1 MTGGLDNKQYTWLG
15 DKTVAVEV
23 LAKGLAWVQLVIGDA
38 DLAHLTAS
46 QKNTMTLK
54 LRSSFGWLLLVALGM
69 TTLKA
74 QDSLL
79 PVSRTA
85 GALTISL
92 PKNKP
97 TLVAL
102 PLADIVATG
111 TVVSVDGAGLYTLT
125 GTLPDVTT
133 TAHALKIT
141 SRVDQRG
148 AGASAPAGTSTNAY
162 GLSAKITAATG
173 QQVTAALATAPN
185 VGDEF
190 VIYKLRTLGQLFTG
204 AALNTNASEA
214 SADVVY
220 LSNGGVF
227 TPYFNTGSAWVTV
240 ANPSGADQSGVVLEA
255 GSAALIVRKNLG
267 ADTSVRVTGVT
278 LPGRESGAVTA
289 GFKLVNN
296 PFSISTTLEAS
307 GLQQHITGG
316 AGPGS
321 ADTVYLENNGVI
333 TGYYYK
339 NGGLGG
345 SGWRALG
352 DNVSNQG
359 AALVRPGKS
368 ILFKEQ
374 AGLAGVAL
382 PEPFAE

>member
-1 MTGGLDNKQYTWLG
+1 MGRINRAPHCIYT
-15 DKTVAVEV
+15 
-23 LAKGLAWVQLVIGDA
+23 
-38 DLAHLTAS
+38 
-46 QKNTMTLK
+46 NTMTLK
-54 LRSSFGWLLLVALGM
+54 PRTTLGCLLSVAFSV

-74 QDSLL
+74 QDGQL
-79 PVSRTA
+79 PVSRTT

-97 TLVAL
+97 TLMAL
-102 PLADIVATG
+102 PLADIVAIG
-111 TVVSVDGAGLYTLT
+111 TVVTVDGPGLYTLT

-133 TAHALKIT
+133 TAHALKVI

-162 GLSAKITAATG
+162 GLSAKITAKTG
-173 QQVTAALATAPN
+173 QQVAAALTTAPN
-185 VGDEF
+185 AGDKC
-190 VIYKLRTLGQLFTG
+190 VIYKLRTLGQIFAG
-204 AALNTNASEA
+204 ASLNTNAAEA

-220 LSNGGVF
+220 LSSGGTF
-227 TPYFNTGSAWVTV
+227 SGYFNTGSAWVSV
-240 ANPSGADQSGVVLEA
+240 ATPAGADQSATVLDA
-255 GSAALIVRKNLG
+255 GAAVLVVRKNLG

-278 LPGRESGAVTA
+278 LPGRETGAVAA

-307 GLQQHITGG
+307 GLQQYITGG
-316 AGPGS
+316 TGPGS

-339 NGGLGG
+339 TGGLGG
-345 SGWRALG
+345 SGWRVLG

-368 ILFKEQ
+368 LLFKEQ
-374 AGLAGVAL
+374 AGLAGVTL

>member
-1 MTGGLDNKQYTWLG
+1 MIIKPRST
-15 DKTVAVEV
+15 
-23 LAKGLAWVQLVIGDA
+23 IGC
-38 DLAHLTAS
+38 
-46 QKNTMTLK
+46 
-54 LRSSFGWLLLVALGM
+54 LLFVALSA

-74 QDSLL
+74 QEGQL
-79 PVSRTA
+79 PVSRTT
-85 GALTISL
+85 GALAISL

-97 TLVAL
+97 TLMAL

-111 TVVSVDGAGLYTLT
+111 TVVTVDGPGLYTLA

-133 TAHALKIT
+133 TAHALKII

-162 GLSAKITAATG
+162 GLSARITDKTG
-173 QQVTAALATAPN
+173 QQVAAALTTAPN
-185 VGDEF
+185 AGDKV

-204 AALNTNASEA
+204 VALNTNAAEA

-220 LSNGGVF
+220 LSTGGTF
-227 TPYFNTGSAWVTV
+227 AGYFNTGAAWVSV
-240 ANPSGADQSGVVLEA
+240 ATPAGADQSSTVLDA
-255 GSAALIVRKNLG
+255 GSAVLIVRKNLG
-267 ADTSVRVTGVT
+267 TDTSVRVTGVT
-278 LPGRESGAVTA
+278 LPGREAGAVVA

-307 GLQQHITGG
+307 GLQQYITSG

-339 NGGLGG
+339 SSGLGG
-345 SGWRALG
+345 RGWRVLG
-352 DNVSNQG
+352 DNISNQG
-359 AALVRPGKS
+359 AALIRPGKS
-368 ILFKEQ
+368 LLFKEQ
-374 AGLAGVAL
+374 AGLAGVTL

>member
-1 MTGGLDNKQYTWLG
+1 
-15 DKTVAVEV
+15 
-23 LAKGLAWVQLVIGDA
+23 LVTQ
-38 DLAHLTAS
+38 HLRAS
-46 QKNTMTLK
+46 KPQQNTMTLK
-54 LRSSFGWLLLVALGM
+54 SRSSFGWLLLLALGV

-74 QDSLL
+74 QESQL
-79 PVSRTA
+79 PVSRTT

-102 PLADIVATG
+102 PLANIVASG
-111 TVVSVDGAGLYTLT
+111 TVVTVDGPGLYTLS

-133 TAHALKIT
+133 TAHALKII

-148 AGASAPAGTSTNAY
+148 AGASAPSGTSTNAY

-173 QQVTAALATAPN
+173 QQVTAGLTTAPN

-204 AALNTNASEA
+204 ATLNTNAAEA

-227 TPYFNTGSAWVTV
+227 TAYFNTGSAWVLV
-240 ANPSGADQSGVVLEA
+240 SNPASADQSATVLEA
-255 GSAALIVRKNLG
+255 GAAALLVRKNLG

-278 LPGRESGAVTA
+278 LPGRESGAAAA

-307 GLQQHITGG
+307 GLQQYITGG
-316 AGPGS
+316 TGPGS
-321 ADTVYLENNGVI
+321 ADTVYLENSGVI

-339 NGGLGG
+339 TGGLGG

-368 ILFKEQ
+368 LLFKEQ
-374 AGLAGVAL
+374 AGLAGVTL